1 MQKHFYMVKD
11 VLSFEKFVLLGR
23 EIISLQTISNVFEI
37 TQQQNSI
44 KSSRVHI
51 HTYIHTYRVIQND
64 CQGFNNLSYTIHL
77 RQEYMYFSI

>member
-51 HTYIHTYRVIQND
+51 HTGLFKMIVRVLTTCHTQ
-64 CQGFNNLSYTIHL
+64 YT
-77 RQEYMYFSI
+77 